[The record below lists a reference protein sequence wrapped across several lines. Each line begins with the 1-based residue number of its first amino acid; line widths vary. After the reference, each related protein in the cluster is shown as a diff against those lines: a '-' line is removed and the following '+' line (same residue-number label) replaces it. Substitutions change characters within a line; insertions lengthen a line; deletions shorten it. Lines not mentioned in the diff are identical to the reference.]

1 MLKAVNTQRMVE
13 IGKAAALEYE
23 QQTGH
28 ADYSCS
34 MRRIHN
40 RNCVVS
46 TVRPLLLMLQ
56 IDLAVLPQEQRMS
69 FLRILARKTAAH

>member
-1 MLKAVNTQRMVE
+1 
-13 IGKAAALEYE
+13 
-23 QQTGH
+23 
-28 ADYSCS
+28 

-69 FLRILARKTAAH
+69 FLRILARVAAAH